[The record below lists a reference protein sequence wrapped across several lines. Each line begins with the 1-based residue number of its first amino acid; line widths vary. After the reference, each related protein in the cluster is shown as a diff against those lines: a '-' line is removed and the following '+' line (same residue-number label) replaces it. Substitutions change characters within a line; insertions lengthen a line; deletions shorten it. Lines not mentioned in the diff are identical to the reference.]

1 MSAKVTINGKEYPLL
16 LTTRATKEIA
26 GRYGGLEKLGDKLLK
41 SENFE
46 MAIDEIV
53 WLVCE
58 LANQCILADNIRNSK
73 SEPLLDADTVEI
85 LTTPFDL
92 ANFKDSILEA
102 MNEGMKRSVRSEPSK
117 NVKAG

>member
-1 MSAKVTINGKEYPLL
+1 MSASITINGKDYPLL

-53 WLVCE
+53 WLTCV
-58 LANQCILADNIRNSK
+58 LANQYILADNLRNGK
-73 SEPLLDADTVEI
+73 SEPLLDAETVEI
-85 LTTPFDL
+85 LTTPYDL
-92 ANFKDSILEA
+92 AEFKDSILEA
-102 MNEGMKRSVRSEPSK
+102 LNGGMEKSIHSETSK
-117 NVKAG
+117 NTKAG